1 MKKEIK
7 EYRSY
12 ILKKAEQPDA
22 DKNELAQQL
31 LIRIGFYQHERLIHL
46 IVTIGFAL
54 MFLISLLLTKIN
66 ISFLAMSAL
75 LLCLLIPYIGHYYYL
90 ENSVQ
95 DLYTVYYRI
104 TDTQT
109 DFDRELQAKR
119 KK

>member
-12 ILKKAEQPDA
+12 ILEKAGEPDA
-22 DKNELAQQL
+22 GKQELAEQL

-46 IVTIGFAL
+46 IVTMSFAL
-54 MFLISLLLTKIN
+54 MFLLSLLLTQ
-66 ISFLAMSAL
+66 ISLTFLALSVL
-75 LLCLLIPYIGHYYYL
+75 LLALLIPYIGHYYYL

-95 DLYTVYYRI
+95 ELYTVYYKI

-109 DFDRELQAKR
+109 RFDKLNEKD
-119 KK
+119 